1 MVKEK
6 VQENMELIGTYNKVF
21 GTFYDYVL
29 GLDYFCPCC
38 CFISSFADLI
48 TCRTRVTRIS
58 KCYINV

>member
-1 MVKEK
+1 
-6 VQENMELIGTYNKVF
+6 MELIGTYNKVF

-48 TCRTRVTRIS
+48 TCRTRITRIS
-58 KCYINV
+58 KCYIIV